1 MPGGTL
7 SKRVNMRV
15 AADTYDAYDKVATF
29 FNRSVADL
37 MREALDTG
45 APTMEALGVMI
56 DRAKAGDKQAVDELF
71 DKLVNMQQG
80 TLDLAREVNA
90 SQQLTDAEQHNQSA
104 GASNTAL

>member
-15 AADTYDAYDKVATF
+15 EADTYDAYEKVATF

-37 MREALDTG
+37 MREALDG
-45 APTMEALGVMI
+45 GVPTMDALGAMI
-56 DRAKAGDKQAVDELF
+56 DRAKAGDKAAVDDLF
-71 DKLVNMQQG
+71 NKLLNMHEG
-80 TLDLAREVNA
+80 TIGLAREVNA
-90 SQQLTDAEQHNQSA
+90 ANQATDAERQNQSA